1 MLEVEKYLEV
11 SEKKMRKMK
20 CITNSFGKRMENFKM
35 IFESLWCAEV
45 HITHLTN

>member
-1 MLEVEKYLEV
+1 MLEVEKYWEFQRKN
-11 SEKKMRKMK
+11 EKNEMHFW
-20 CITNSFGKRMENFKM
+20 SFGKRMENFKM